1 MDIMIFGSTSEVLQT
16 QVRKQMCAGAVQQGA
31 QYGTPVIWRE
41 SRGRNTGEFY
51 IVIERSFAEARGT
64 GWKTFFLLT
73 HCLSLV
79 RVLYSSCIFDACV
92 KCEFCS
98 FGFHIFVLSGA
109 FHFCM
114 SCI

>member
-1 MDIMIFGSTSEVLQT
+1 MDIMIFGSTSEIIQT
-16 QVRKQMCAGAVQQGA
+16 QVRKHMCARAAQQGA

-64 GWKTFFLLT
+64 GRKTVFLLA

-92 KCEFCS
+92 KCELCS
-98 FGFHIFVLSGA
+98 FGFLIFVLSEA
-109 FHFCM
+109 FRFCM